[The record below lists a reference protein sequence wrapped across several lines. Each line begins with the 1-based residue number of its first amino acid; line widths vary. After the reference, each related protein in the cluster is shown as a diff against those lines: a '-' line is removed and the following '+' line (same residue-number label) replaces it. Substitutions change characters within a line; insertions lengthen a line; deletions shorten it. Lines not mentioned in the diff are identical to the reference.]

1 MMTDLYELVQKEA
14 HARGSLYDGGRE
26 ARAALLALMDSHGWF
41 GQVPVFDKEK
51 VLLADPA
58 PLLPFLPLWLEA
70 YGKGTEEKLRIL
82 LERCSRK
89 LPDTCAALRDFLDRR
104 GAPGKEAALSMA
116 DQALFSL
123 KKEARDLKA
132 EDIEEVLSAAAG
144 RLGRTSFF
152 LLQDFL
158 LTMMPEGS
166 FFPWR
171 YSIDVR
177 PRDPDLNGAYPVHD
191 FARMAWACWNEEA
204 WKERS
209 LKEKAL
215 KNPVHAR
222 LWLFTAMHFI
232 CALRAADLMRLPAPS
247 CPDAL
252 ARKAPD
258 DREAARL
265 LAGSWLDQVRSL
277 HLVPGKTARF
287 GDVPEINLTVPESLL
302 APLGTILACALLS
315 RGEGSPFIISG
326 ASCSSLSAFFGP
338 DFAAWAGSRSLS
350 SRRCNK
356 SYLQGIEALSGD
368 TGTAGA
374 GYILAALARSHKGG
388 IGTLPEATDIYLRD
402 ASFTGCTPEYVVR
415 HMFERGTFGF
425 TAVLLLEGYDRKAF
439 RALSVRG
446 QTELIR
452 GIGLSAL
459 EIEETAKAADAA
471 LGRAAQA
478 VSAFYSVCGDDP
490 GAASGALKKLAF
502 GAAPSKTDG
511 LQCLAMAC
519 GSHCPSPDRS
529 SCAGCGHEVYSRAF
543 LHVVMKEY
551 VSLCRRQAMAPTQEE
566 RERTSRLIRQGVLPV
581 IGQYLRTLRE
591 DFPDADMAYITEMI
605 RKGKNDASLY
615 KDRSHGRL
623 HQDDGTDGSH

>member
-1 MMTDLYELVQKEA
+1 
-14 HARGSLYDGGRE
+14 
-26 ARAALLALMDSHGWF
+26 
-41 GQVPVFDKEK
+41 
-51 VLLADPA
+51 
-58 PLLPFLPLWLEA
+58 
-70 YGKGTEEKLRIL
+70 
-82 LERCSRK
+82 
-89 LPDTCAALRDFLDRR
+89 
-104 GAPGKEAALSMA
+104 MA

-158 LTMMPEGS
+158 ISMMPEGS

-171 YSIDVR
+171 YSIDAR
-177 PRDPDLNGAYPVHD
+177 PRDPALNGAYPVHD
-191 FARMAWACWNEEA
+191 FARMAWACWNGEA
-204 WKERS
+204 WKERA

-215 KNPVHAR
+215 NSPIHAR

-265 LAGSWLDQVRSL
+265 LAGAWLDQVRSL

-287 GDVPEINLTVPESLL
+287 GNVPEIVLTVPESLL

-315 RGEGSPFIISG
+315 CGEGSPFIISG

-338 DFAAWAGSRSLS
+338 DFTAWAGGRPLS

-368 TGTAGA
+368 TGTAGG

-388 IGTLPEATDIYLRD
+388 IGTIPEATDIYLRD
-402 ASFTGCTPEYVVR
+402 ASFTGCTPGYVIR

-459 EIEETAKAADAA
+459 EIEEAAKAADAA

-478 VSAFYSVCGDDP
+478 VSAFYSVCGNDP
-490 GAASGALKKLAF
+490 DAAFGALKKLAF
-502 GAAPSKTDG
+502 GAAPSKTEG

-519 GSHCPSPDRS
+519 RRPCPSPERS

-566 RERTSRLIRQGVLPV
+566 RERTSLLIRQGVLPV

-615 KDRSHGRL
+615 KDRGHGRL

>member
-1 MMTDLYELVQKEA
+1 M
-14 HARGSLYDGGRE
+14 
-26 ARAALLALMDSHGWF
+26 
-41 GQVPVFDKEK
+41 
-51 VLLADPA
+51 
-58 PLLPFLPLWLEA
+58 
-70 YGKGTEEKLRIL
+70 
-82 LERCSRK
+82 
-89 LPDTCAALRDFLDRR
+89 
-104 GAPGKEAALSMA
+104 
-116 DQALFSL
+116 
-123 KKEARDLKA
+123 
-132 EDIEEVLSAAAG
+132 
-144 RLGRTSFF
+144 
-152 LLQDFL
+152 
-158 LTMMPEGS
+158 
-166 FFPWR
+166 
-171 YSIDVR
+171 
-177 PRDPDLNGAYPVHD
+177 
-191 FARMAWACWNEEA
+191 
-204 WKERS
+204 
-209 LKEKAL
+209 
-215 KNPVHAR
+215 
-222 LWLFTAMHFI
+222 
-232 CALRAADLMRLPAPS
+232 
-247 CPDAL
+247 
-252 ARKAPD
+252 
-258 DREAARL
+258 
-265 LAGSWLDQVRSL
+265 
-277 HLVPGKTARF
+277 PGKTARF
-287 GDVPEINLTVPESLL
+287 GNVPEISLTVPESLL

-315 RGEGSPFIISG
+315 HEDGSPFIISG
-326 ASCSSLSAFFGP
+326 ASCASLSAFFGP

-402 ASFTGCTPEYVVR
+402 ASFTGCTPGYVVR
-415 HMFERGTFGF
+415 HMFERGVFGF

-459 EIEETAKAADAA
+459 ELEEAAKAADAA

-490 GAASGALKKLAF
+490 DAASRALKKLAF

-511 LQCLAMAC
+511 LQCLAIAC
-519 GSHCPSPDRS
+519 GSPCPSPDRS
-529 SCAGCGHEVYSRAF
+529 SCAGCGHEIYSRAF

-566 RERTSRLIRQGVLPV
+566 RERTSLLIRQGVLPV

-591 DFPDADMAYITEMI
+591 ESPDADMAYITEMI

-615 KDRSHGRL
+615 KDRGPGRL